1 MKDQEDPMHPLPRRT
16 FTSSL
21 LTTLFALAVR
31 RAAPAEKSRVTL
43 FDPVAVGD
51 LQLPNR
57 MIMAPLTRGRAG
69 GERTA
74 NALMA
79 EYYAQRASAGLIITE
94 ATAISP
100 QGYGWL
106 GSPGIYTDAHIAG
119 WASVTDAVHRRGGRI
134 FLQLWH
140 MGRKSH
146 PDYLEGRAPLG
157 PSAIAA
163 IGNTVT
169 PLGKKPFAVPR
180 AMTKQEIGA
189 TVQNYARAAERAR
202 AAGFDGVEIHAG
214 YGYLI
219 DEFICDTSNRRTDE
233 YGGSVENR
241 LRLLLETTE
250 AVLKV
255 WPAGRVGVRLSPTGS
270 DDIRDTH
277 AATTFTHAA
286 KALDNYRLGYLH
298 LIEYITDD
306 SRIAPAKRIAT
317 RMRAVSRSPFILNGD
332 YDAQTGTA
340 AVGSEAADMISYGR
354 LFLANPDLVERFR
367 LDAALNEPDPS
378 TFYSGGSTGYTDYP
392 FLHGPHP
399 KAKPS

>member
-1 MKDQEDPMHPLPRRT
+1 
-16 FTSSL
+16 
-21 LTTLFALAVR
+21 
-31 RAAPAEKSRVTL
+31 
-43 FDPVAVGD
+43 
-51 LQLPNR
+51 
-57 MIMAPLTRGRAG
+57 
-69 GERTA
+69 
-74 NALMA
+74 
-79 EYYAQRASAGLIITE
+79 
-94 ATAISP
+94 
-100 QGYGWL
+100 
-106 GSPGIYTDAHIAG
+106 
-119 WASVTDAVHRRGGRI
+119 
-134 FLQLWH
+134 
-140 MGRKSH
+140 
-146 PDYLEGRAPLG
+146 
-157 PSAIAA
+157 
-163 IGNTVT
+163 
-169 PLGKKPFAVPR
+169 
-180 AMTKQEIGA
+180 
-189 TVQNYARAAERAR
+189 
-202 AAGFDGVEIHAG
+202 
-214 YGYLI
+214 
-219 DEFICDTSNRRTDE
+219 
-233 YGGSVENR
+233 
-241 LRLLLETTE
+241 LETTE